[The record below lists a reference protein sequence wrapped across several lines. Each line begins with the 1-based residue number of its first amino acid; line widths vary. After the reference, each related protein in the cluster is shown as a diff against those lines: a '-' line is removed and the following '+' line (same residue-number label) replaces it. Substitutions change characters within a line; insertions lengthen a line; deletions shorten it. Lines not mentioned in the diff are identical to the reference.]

1 MALSVTE
8 IRAMGRAMAQKV
20 EETPKSG
27 LVAAVASA
35 RDKAEKLRA
44 AAPERLGARARRRG
58 ESAAPGERAQA
69 PSVFPPQGLAV
80 WWRRFSA
87 AKETAVETRSGE
99 PVAMDAPPTR
109 DSWAAGLPDPETA
122 GQCPVQRAVGL
133 LDRARRAGDDSEA
146 AAFAAEAIEL
156 APELAQARHILG
168 ARKLA
173 RGESDGVHHMIAA
186 MGLDPRVARQAHGPV
201 VEFLNARPDVEG
213 AAGYLR
219 SFAGLGPALAKADR
233 ERLSGP
239 SPIEAFLPAGLSEVQ
254 IEAARRAF
262 AREPAI
268 AQAAVARRK
277 TTMWP
282 DLPAFIAVVDV
293 KSDSPARGD
302 AARPAVEKR
311 LADAFAALG
320 AYGTVCVLRPSGP
333 LEKLVAR
340 RIGAAKGAWIY
351 RAA

>member
-1 MALSVTE
+1 M
-8 IRAMGRAMAQKV
+8 
-20 EETPKSG
+20 
-27 LVAAVASA
+27 
-35 RDKAEKLRA
+35 
-44 AAPERLGARARRRG
+44 
-58 ESAAPGERAQA
+58 
-69 PSVFPPQGLAV
+69 
-80 WWRRFSA
+80 
-87 AKETAVETRSGE
+87 
-99 PVAMDAPPTR
+99 
-109 DSWAAGLPDPETA
+109 
-122 GQCPVQRAVGL
+122 
-133 LDRARRAGDDSEA
+133 
-146 AAFAAEAIEL
+146 
-156 APELAQARHILG
+156 
-168 ARKLA
+168 
-173 RGESDGVHHMIAA
+173 
-186 MGLDPRVARQAHGPV
+186 
-201 VEFLNARPDVEG
+201 
-213 AAGYLR
+213 R